1 MEIHY
6 FRPGNDL
13 VAVCGQPVLDAPDG
27 VYFSS
32 RHDQATCEGCK
43 AASPF

>member
-1 MEIHY
+1 MEIH
-6 FRPGNDL
+6 FLRNGTDSVAACGVL
-13 VAVCGQPVLDAPDG
+13 VLRAPQG

-32 RHDQATCEGCK
+32 RHDQATCLGCK